1 MNLAKK
7 SLLRRIVI
15 TSTVAIISTLLT
27 YFFVLPKPD
36 LEIKNYSDSRDR
48 EFIFDAFKKD
58 EYWLVTYLG
67 FPVDFMLNTMS
78 PRPND
83 PEYYGKLN
91 IRVLLLKDKP
101 VGFTTYYKK
110 KFYEGQLQFL
120 YVDGQYR
127 GKGYAK
133 KLIEYVI
140 QDLKKQGVSIVKLVT
155 YTNNFAAMKVYTK
168 MGFHESHR
176 DEKLVY
182 FEKELKWRTL
192 LL

>member
-1 MNLAKK
+1 MRNKMNAVKTSLFKK
-7 SLLRRIVI
+7 
-15 TSTVAIISTLLT
+15 IIFAMSVVLT
-27 YFFVLPKPD
+27 ISCCVYFFVIPKSD
-36 LEIKNYSDSRDR
+36 LEIKNYSDARDR
-48 EFIFDAFKKD
+48 EFIFDGFKKD

-101 VGFTTYYKK
+101 VGFVTYYKK
-110 KFYEGQLQFL
+110 KFYEAQIQFL

-133 KLIEYVI
+133 KLIDYVCA
-140 QDLKKQGVSIVKLVT
+140 DLKKQGISIVKLVT
-155 YTNNFAAMKVYTK
+155 YTNNFAALKLYK
-168 MGFHESHR
+168 KIGFKESYR

-182 FEKELKWRTL
+182 FEKELK
-192 LL
+192 

>member
-1 MNLAKK
+1 MNAVKTSLFKK
-7 SLLRRIVI
+7 
-15 TSTVAIISTLLT
+15 IIFAMSVVLT
-27 YFFVLPKPD
+27 ISCCVYFFVIPKSD
-36 LEIKNYSDSRDR
+36 LEIKNYSDARDR
-48 EFIFDAFKKD
+48 EFIFDGFKKD

-101 VGFTTYYKK
+101 VGFVTYYKK
-110 KFYEGQLQFL
+110 KFYEAQIQFL

-133 KLIEYVI
+133 KLIDYVCA
-140 QDLKKQGVSIVKLVT
+140 DLKKQGISIVKLVT
-155 YTNNFAAMKVYTK
+155 YTNNFAALKLYK
-168 MGFHESHR
+168 KIGFKESYR

-182 FEKELKWRTL
+182 FEKELK
-192 LL
+192 